1 MIDGIS
7 IKGFRSFG
15 ASEEKIGDLAQ
26 INIFIGK
33 NNCGKSNVLR
43 FLELMG
49 HLREPDP
56 LLDYSMATADK
67 TITVG
72 LQVKRTGYTADLFK
86 AITKPFGPEWVKS
99 FPEFAEAVWFYF
111 SVKKELRPTNR
122 GLDDFRDLILQRCSP
137 AYTNALTSQMC
148 NYTGGAPEQRAKD
161 ISERIHA
168 LVRLQFPVHLV
179 GAFRRISDGG
189 NQPLSGSG
197 LINELR
203 KLRDPEL
210 TNYTSGKQRFA
221 KIISFVG
228 KILGEPDAV
237 LEIPA
242 GKDEIYVS
250 IRGKVLP
257 LESLGTG
264 IHELIIL
271 AAAVTI
277 IDGALFCIEEPE
289 IHLHPE
295 LQKKFVQYIY
305 QNTTNQYFISSHS
318 NAFFDMPGVN
328 IYRCALDEQESTK
341 CQLVLSA
348 AEKHAVLMDLGYRL
362 SDLLQANYIVWVEGP
377 SDRIYINHW
386 LKTKAPEFVEGL
398 HYAIMFYGGRL
409 LAHLCYDDSL
419 IDDFIHLSCLNRNA
433 CIVIDSDRK
442 TAHTHLNETKKRIVR
457 DFRSFSCF
465 TWVTSGR
472 TIENYIPETL
482 LNQSVA
488 TVHERTHR
496 AVKWERFGDLTRI
509 RSNKPIDKVAVAKV
523 VTSSPA
529 DFSLLDLDHITD
541 QLVTEIRRHNTLIK

>member
-7 IKGFRSFG
+7 ITGYRSFG

-56 LLDYSMATADK
+56 LLDYSMATTDK
-67 TITVG
+67 TVAVG
-72 LQVKRTGYTADLFK
+72 IQIKRTGYTADLFK
-86 AITKPFGPEWVKS
+86 SITEPFGSEWSKF
-99 FPEFAEAVWFYF
+99 FPEFAENVWFYF
-111 SVKKELRPTNR
+111 YVKKNLEPDVKS
-122 GLDDFRDLILQRCSP
+122 LDNFRDLILERCSP
-137 AYTNALTSQMC
+137 GYTNKLTNDQYH
-148 NYTGGAPEQRAKD
+148 YTGGTPENRAAD
-161 ISERIHA
+161 ISKKIHSMI
-168 LVRLQFPVHLV
+168 RLQFSVHLV

-210 TNYTSGKQRFA
+210 SNYKSGKQRFA
-221 KIISFVG
+221 KIVSFVRN
-228 KILGEPDAV
+228 ILGEPDAS

-277 IDGALFCIEEPE
+277 IDGVLFCIEEPE

-295 LQKKFVQYIY
+295 LQKKFVQYIS

-318 NAFFDMPGVN
+318 SAFFDLPGVN
-328 IYRCALDEQESTK
+328 IYRCTLNENESTK

-362 SDLLQANYIVWVEGP
+362 SDLLQANYIVWVAGP
-377 SDRIYINHW
+377 SDGIY
-386 LKTKAPEFVEGL
+386 
-398 HYAIMFYGGRL
+398 
-409 LAHLCYDDSL
+409 
-419 IDDFIHLSCLNRNA
+419 
-433 CIVIDSDRK
+433 
-442 TAHTHLNETKKRIVR
+442 
-457 DFRSFSCF
+457 
-465 TWVTSGR
+465 
-472 TIENYIPETL
+472 
-482 LNQSVA
+482 
-488 TVHERTHR
+488 
-496 AVKWERFGDLTRI
+496 
-509 RSNKPIDKVAVAKV
+509 
-523 VTSSPA
+523 
-529 DFSLLDLDHITD
+529 
-541 QLVTEIRRHNTLIK
+541 